1 MRKAGWVALVF
12 VVAIGALV
20 VAGVLSKHSSG
31 AARAAPAL
39 PAAVLSGRRV
49 TVASLRGHPALINFW
64 ASWCEPCRKE
74 APELERYHQRHRG
87 DAALVGVDFT
97 DNPSSAR
104 EFVARYRW
112 TFSSLS
118 DPAGDTGRSYG
129 VSGIPVTYA
138 LDARG
143 RVVQTLRGPQTLAT
157 LTAAA
162 RSAAR

>member
-1 MRKAGWVALVF
+1 MRKASRVTFVF
-12 VVAIGALV
+12 VAVIGALA
-20 VAGVLSKHSSG
+20 VAGGLSKHSSRT
-31 AARAAPAL
+31 ASAAPAL
-39 PAAVLSGRRV
+39 PTAVLTGQRV
-49 TVASLRGHPALINFW
+49 TIASLRGRPALINFW
-64 ASWCEPCRKE
+64 ASWCGPCRKE
-74 APELERYHQRHRG
+74 APELERYHQRHRR
-87 DAALVGVDFT
+87 DAPLVGVDFT

-104 EFVARYRW
+104 EFVTQYRW

-129 VSGIPVTYA
+129 VRGIPVTYA

-162 RSAAR
+162 RAAAR

>member
-1 MRKAGWVALVF
+1 MRKAGWVTLVLA
-12 VVAIGALV
+12 VAIGALV
-20 VAGVLSKHSSG
+20 ISGSLSKPSSR

-49 TVASLRGHPALINFW
+49 TIASLRGRPALINFW
-64 ASWCEPCRKE
+64 ASWCDPCRKE
-74 APELERYHQRHRG
+74 APELERYHQRHRRE
-87 DAALVGVDFT
+87 APLVGVDFT

-104 EFVARYRW
+104 AFVAQYRW
-112 TFSSLS
+112 TFSSLG

-129 VSGIPVTYA
+129 VRGIPVTYA

-143 RVVQTLRGPQTLAT
+143 RVVQILRGPQTVAK

-162 RSAAR
+162 RTAAR